1 MKRFH
6 GGQMSVAGISWAE
19 NFSTLA
25 ARFEH
30 RIAVVDGA
38 ESLSYASLFRKA
50 AALADHLLAAGVRP
64 GGRVLVALPKLT
76 TEGDVVLLQNDWGDQ
91 YS

>member
-38 ESLSYASLFRKA
+38 ESLSYANLFRKA
-50 AALADHLLAAGVRP
+50 CRP
-64 GGRVLVALPKLT
+64 ACYDRH
-76 TEGDVVLLQNDWGDQ
+76 DVPPR
-91 YS
+91 